1 MSGEVLKSW
10 SSAAGDFQLFT
21 FRDYLPL
28 IRSLTIVPLDYG
40 VWNAEKEVQGQVRR
54 AKKITKEIT
63 ATAAASSSEEATKL
77 QS

>member
-1 MSGEVLKSW
+1 MSVKVLKLW

-28 IRSLTIVPLDYG
+28 IRSLTIIPLDYG

-63 ATAAASSSEEATKL
+63 ATAAASKSEKATSL